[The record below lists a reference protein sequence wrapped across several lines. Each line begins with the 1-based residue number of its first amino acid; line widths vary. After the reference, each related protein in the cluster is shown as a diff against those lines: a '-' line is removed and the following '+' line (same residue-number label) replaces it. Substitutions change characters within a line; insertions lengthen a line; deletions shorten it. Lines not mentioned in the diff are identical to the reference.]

1 MAGAALRQFVCQTKQ
16 SGPWRVFP
24 MKRIFSFVLCKELFM
39 ANHQSPAQKETVQ
52 RVMHEFKHG
61 ELKTARGR
69 RPVKN
74 PKQAIAIALN
84 EAGASRYKSPQKNAR
99 NLRRTKAKERHR
111 ETYQDE
117 AEGHRRTSR
126 RAAGKS
132 HRGGRAE
139 GDRHTRARLY
149 AEARRRGIPGRS
161 KMDKAGLEQAL
172 HRH

>member
-1 MAGAALRQFVCQTKQ
+1 
-16 SGPWRVFP
+16 
-24 MKRIFSFVLCKELFM
+24 M

-84 EAGASRYKSPQKNAR
+84 EAGASRYESPQKNAR
-99 NLRRTKAKERHR
+99 NLRRTKAKERR
-111 ETYQDE
+111 GETYQDE
-117 AEGHRRTSR
+117 AEGHRRAQKSSR
-126 RAAGKS
+126 RTAGKS
-132 HRGGRAE
+132 HRGGKAA
-139 GDRHTRARLY
+139 GDRDTRARLY
-149 AEARRRGIPGRS
+149 AEARRRRIPGRS
-161 KMDKAGLEQAL
+161 KMDKAALEQAL